1 MFHHVALVFS
11 DGGEGL
17 EIVVDNLLG
26 FGAGDPQ
33 PGREPE
39 GRDAVQDPEIG
50 CLGVAALVGRHLLG
64 CLVVDFCRRD
74 GMDILAV
81 QEGVDHDRVVGE
93 VRHQSQLDLRVVGRQ
108 EQTSGI
114 GYEGTAY
121 AAALFLAYR
130 NVLQVGRRRR
140 QSSRGRHVLVI
151 VGMHLARDR
160 IDVLWERLQ
169 IGCQQLLES
178 PVLHNLGHDGMLGYQ
193 LFQYVF

>member
-1 MFHHVALVFS
+1 M
-11 DGGEGL
+11 
-17 EIVVDNLLG
+17 
-26 FGAGDPQ
+26 
-33 PGREPE
+33 
-39 GRDAVQDPEIG
+39 
-50 CLGVAALVGRHLLG
+50 
-64 CLVVDFCRRD
+64 
-74 GMDILAV
+74 

-93 VRHQSQLDLRVVGRQ
+93 VRHQPQLDLRVVGRQ